1 MPENI
6 LEDLLEQIEKN
17 GIKCLLP
24 QNLSVQILNKML
36 EEAEALDNRTTEE
49 TPSSLLLIAV
59 LHLHHGGKLG
69 NTTEI
74 QIAPE
79 KLMDYFSYYITSL
92 RLEGLKREGLVDFTE
107 SSNPTLE
114 NIFDSTRMMG
124 IKGFSSH

>member
-1 MPENI
+1 MSKNI
-6 LEDLLEQIEKN
+6 LEDLLELINERGIE
-17 GIKCLLP
+17 CLLP

-36 EEAEALDNRTTEE
+36 EEAEALDNDLIEE
-49 TPSSLLLIAV
+49 TPSSLLLLAV
-59 LHLHHGGKLG
+59 LHLHHGGELA

-92 RLEGLKREGLVDFTE
+92 RLEGLKREGLVDFME

-124 IKGFSSH
+124 IEGFSPH